1 MKPGAAILVS
11 LVLALSPAIAL
22 AKCPQTT
29 LGKIENQVMCPV
41 CGVPLALATEAP
53 QAQRQRAFI
62 LDQVDQCRS
71 EDQILAALVAEYG
84 PGVLALPTA
93 TGLGAVAYLVPIGAA
108 LLATGLLIVV
118 AIRWRRG
125 RGDDASGLDEWPANA
140 GRDDAERL
148 EAEEIANT
156 EDQVRLDADLRRY
169 DL

>member
-1 MKPGAAILVS
+1 MRRGT
-11 LVLALSPAIAL
+11 ALLMCIAL
-22 AKCPQTT
+22 AGFPAVAVAKCPQTT
-29 LGKIENQVMCPV
+29 LAQIENQVMCPV
-41 CGVPLALATEAP
+41 CGVPLGLATEAP

-71 EDQILAALVAEYG
+71 EDQILDALVAEYG

-93 TGLGAVAYLVPIGAA
+93 TGLGAMAYLVPIGAA
-108 LLATGLLIVV
+108 LLATALLIVI

-125 RGDDASGLDEWPANA
+125 RGDDASGFDEWPANA
-140 GRDDAERL
+140 GRDDADRL